1 MLLTSRVRATIAA
14 LMLAIGTM
22 VAQPVIASGYLQ
34 CVPYARE
41 ASGVSIFG
49 NANTWWG
56 QAEGRYERGREP
68 RVGAVMHF
76 PSTRAMPI
84 GHVAVVSRIVS
95 SREILIDHANWSW
108 RGQIERDVR
117 VVDVSPN
124 NDWSQARVWYGRI
137 NDLGLRPNP
146 VSGFIYPQE
155 LAPRY
160 AARVREGGVQMA
172 ALTPDA
178 TGALASIV
186 ASVGR

>member
-1 MLLTSRVRATIAA
+1 MKLKSIVRTAIAAALLTAGSMTAVPA
-14 LMLAIGTM
+14 L
-22 VAQPVIASGYLQ
+22 ASSILQ

-41 ASGVSIFG
+41 ASGVEIFG
-49 NANTWWG
+49 NANTWWA

-76 PSTRAMPI
+76 PGTRAMPI
-84 GHVAVVSRIVS
+84 GHVAVVSRIIN

-124 NDWSQARVWYGRI
+124 NDWSMARVWYGRI

-146 VSGFIYPQE
+146 VSGFIYPQQ

-160 AARVREGGVQMA
+160 AARARGGDVQLA

-178 TGALASIV
+178 SGELAAIV
-186 ASVGR
+186 ERVGR

>member
-1 MLLTSRVRATIAA
+1 MFSVTRFRAGIAA
-14 LMLAIGTM
+14 LMLAIGAIA
-22 VAQPVIASGYLQ
+22 AQPAIASGFLQ
-34 CVPYARE
+34 CVPFARD

-49 NANTWWG
+49 NANTWWA
-56 QAEGRYERGREP
+56 QAEGRYERGNEP
-68 RVGAVMHF
+68 RVGAVIHF
-76 PSTRAMPI
+76 PGTRAMPI

-146 VSGFIYPQE
+146 VSGFIYPQQ

-160 AARVREGGVQMA
+160 AARSTESGVEIA

-178 TGALASIV
+178 DGALASIV
-186 ASVGR
+186 ASMGR

>member
-1 MLLTSRVRATIAA
+1 MFLTKTARAGIATALLIIGSLTALPAA
-14 LMLAIGTM
+14 
-22 VAQPVIASGYLQ
+22 ASSFLQ
-34 CVPYARE
+34 CVPFARD

-49 NANTWWG
+49 NANTWWA
-56 QAEGRYERGREP
+56 QAEGRYERGNEP
-68 RVGAVMHF
+68 RIGAVIHF

-95 SREILIDHANWSW
+95 PREILIDHANWSW

-137 NDLGLRPNP
+137 GDLGLRPNP
-146 VSGFIYPQE
+146 VSGFIYPQQ

-160 AARVREGGVQMA
+160 AERAGNSDVQLA

-178 TGALASIV
+178 DGALASIV
-186 ASVGR
+186 ASIGR

>member
-1 MLLTSRVRATIAA
+1 MFSITRFRAAAAA
-14 LMLAIGTM
+14 LLLAIASIVT
-22 VAQPVIASGYLQ
+22 QPAIASGFLQ
-34 CVPYARE
+34 CVPFARE

-56 QAEGRYERGREP
+56 QAEGRYDRGGEP
-68 RVGAVMHF
+68 RVGAVIHF

-124 NDWSQARVWYGRI
+124 NDWSMARVWYGRI
-137 NDLGLRPNP
+137 DDLGIRPNP
-146 VSGFIYPQE
+146 VSGFIYPQQ

-160 AARVREGGVQMA
+160 AARVGDAGVQMA

-178 TGALASIV
+178 DGALASIV

>member
-1 MLLTSRVRATIAA
+1 MFSITRFRAAMAA
-14 LMLAIGTM
+14 LLLAIASIVT
-22 VAQPVIASGYLQ
+22 QPAIASGFLQ
-34 CVPYARE
+34 CVPFARE

-56 QAEGRYERGREP
+56 QAEGRYDRGSEP
-68 RVGAVMHF
+68 RVGAVIHF

-124 NDWSQARVWYGRI
+124 NDWSMARVWYGRI
-137 NDLGLRPNP
+137 GDLGLRANP
-146 VSGFIYPQE
+146 VSGFIYPQQ

-160 AARVREGGVQMA
+160 AARSGDSNVQLA

-178 TGALASIV
+178 SGELASIV
-186 ASVGR
+186 ASIGR